1 MYHPK
6 KSVAMVSRRN
16 YFEPTTDQPPA
27 GINVRRVQEGHIF
40 SKIIELRTA
49 VERCFRA
56 DRRGCRADLRVTGS
70 RSKLYRYD
78 AAVYD
83 IKATDKEER

>member
-1 MYHPK
+1 MASGTAH
-6 KSVAMVSRRN
+6 
-16 YFEPTTDQPPA
+16 YFEPTTDQPPT
-27 GINVRRVQEGHIF
+27 GLNVRRVQVGDRF
-40 SKIIELRTA
+40 SKTVELRTA

-83 IKATDKEER
+83 LKATDKEER